1 MWNYNPVITFP
12 EILTQRSNIQRLDVG
27 GIYVLNTNSV

>member
-1 MWNYNPVITFP
+1 MWSYSPIVAFP
-12 EILTQRSNIQRLDVG
+12 EIFNQRSNIQRLDVG